1 MKTDSRRDVEVGFSL
16 IATRCL
22 VLRLD
27 LGPIIPRTIETRWG
41 AISVCM
47 ETRDLG
53 NCRAANDFYRKKSLP
68 CLVIS
73 GIPRAR
79 AETTNLLSTGNCIS
93 FGDFQRGRAGAG
105 AGAVHVGG
113 RQSQR

>member
-1 MKTDSRRDVEVGFSL
+1 V
-16 IATRCL
+16 
-22 VLRLD
+22 
-27 LGPIIPRTIETRWG
+27 
-41 AISVCM
+41 

-113 RQSQR
+113 RQSQRRGHKRRGPGDHGKDSAGDF